1 MSINRKHFYH
11 QIIEIDSL
19 FIEMDDLEFN
29 EEEKKHLGHL
39 IDANL
44 HHSLLSVILSELN
57 EEDKKLFLH
66 HLAREDHSKIWDLL
80 NNRVDR
86 IEEKIKDAAEDVKK
100 ELHEDIREA
109 KKLKGI
115 EK

>member
-1 MSINRKHFYH
+1 MSKKHFYH

-29 EEEKKHLGHL
+29 EEERKHLSQL

-57 EEDKKLFLH
+57 DEDKKLFLH
-66 HLAREDHSKIWDLL
+66 HLAREEDSKIWDLL

-86 IEEKIKDAAEDVKK
+86 IEDKIKDAAEEVKK
-100 ELHEDIREA
+100 ELHEDISEA
-109 KKLKGI
+109 KKLKGNRGD
-115 EK
+115 